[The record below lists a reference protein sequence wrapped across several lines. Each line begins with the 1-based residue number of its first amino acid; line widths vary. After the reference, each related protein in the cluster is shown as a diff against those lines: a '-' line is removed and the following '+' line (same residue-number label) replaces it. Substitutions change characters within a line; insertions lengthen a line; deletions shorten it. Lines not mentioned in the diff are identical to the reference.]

1 MFIKKIRKSE
11 DQNTVCSIDQ
21 FNYRNNY
28 IVYLSV
34 IGLILNV
41 IIGFLFTT
49 MFISRDTYFRFDAG
63 QKCEDTIIRVS
74 RKKINNFFVPDS
86 ILYLNGLCNVS
97 ALFCKHKLVNM

>member
-1 MFIKKIRKSE
+1 MERPQNSKETRAKKIYKNPYASKIKNPNKQKTMKCLLKKIRKSE

-41 IIGFLFTT
+41 IVGFLLTT

-63 QKCEDTIIRVS
+63 QK
-74 RKKINNFFVPDS
+74 
-86 ILYLNGLCNVS
+86 
-97 ALFCKHKLVNM
+97 M

>member
-1 MFIKKIRKSE
+1 MFIKKIRRPKYP
-11 DQNTVCSIDQ
+11 IDK
-21 FNYRNNY
+21 FNRNNY

-63 QKCEDTIIRVS
+63 QK
-74 RKKINNFFVPDS
+74 
-86 ILYLNGLCNVS
+86 
-97 ALFCKHKLVNM
+97 M

>member
-1 MFIKKIRKSE
+1 MERPQNSKETHAKKIYKNPYASKIKKPKQTKNNE
-11 DQNTVCSIDQ
+11 NVYTVCSIDQ

-41 IIGFLFTT
+41 IVGFLFTT

-63 QKCEDTIIRVS
+63 QK
-74 RKKINNFFVPDS
+74 
-86 ILYLNGLCNVS
+86 
-97 ALFCKHKLVNM
+97 M

>member
-1 MFIKKIRKSE
+1 MFIKKKIRKSE

-41 IIGFLFTT
+41 IVGFLFTT

-63 QKCEDTIIRVS
+63 QK
-74 RKKINNFFVPDS
+74 
-86 ILYLNGLCNVS
+86 
-97 ALFCKHKLVNM
+97 M